1 MGILRAT
8 DKKNIGILKLRVV
21 AEKLQKSLSLGWKEA
36 SKYRKIHE
44 YHGKCSPLPKDVKV
58 GHFAVIAIENG
69 DPKRFVVP
77 LSYLNHPRFLV
88 LLEEAAE
95 EFGFGH
101 EGALSI
107 PCQWREVEKL
117 LASDN

>member
-8 DKKNIGILKLRVV
+8 GKKNIGILKLRVV
-21 AEKLQKSLSLGWKEA
+21 AEKLQKSLGA
-36 SKYRKIHE
+36 
-44 YHGKCSPLPKDVKV
+44 V
-58 GHFAVIAIENG
+58 GG
-69 DPKRFVVP
+69 SSR
-77 LSYLNHPRFLV
+77 R
-88 LLEEAAE
+88 

>member
-1 MGILRAT
+1 
-8 DKKNIGILKLRVV
+8 
-21 AEKLQKSLSLGWKEA
+21 
-36 SKYRKIHE
+36 
-44 YHGKCSPLPKDVKV
+44 
-58 GHFAVIAIENG
+58 
-69 DPKRFVVP
+69 
-77 LSYLNHPRFLV
+77 LV